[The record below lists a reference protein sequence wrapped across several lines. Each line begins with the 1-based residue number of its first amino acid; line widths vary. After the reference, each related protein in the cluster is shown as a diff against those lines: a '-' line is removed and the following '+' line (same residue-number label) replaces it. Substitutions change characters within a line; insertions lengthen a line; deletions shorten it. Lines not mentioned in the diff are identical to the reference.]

1 MGGLRIR
8 PARRIPAC
16 DKHPYIAVWLVGL
29 FYCQH
34 CDDRPGDQ
42 NRKTR
47 PARAANRLH
56 GDKHAGTLPNGT
68 AEKMRWVRTLL
79 RSIKPLVP
87 SFARTEGE
95 TELQRLSV
103 GLLVERPPRLGV
115 LFLNFD
121 STICTAP
128 NGNAQQ
134 NPALEETLRRNKDVD
149 IILST
154 TWPNGRLE
162 KLKQTFSADIARRV
176 IGITP
181 DLENLGGTRQDEIQ
195 HIVNAYHIHNWVALD
210 DQAHLYQRPDSRLLL
225 IDPRK
230 GLTGEQICELD
241 RVFGSWRVKGREMRS
256 SSSHFEGVA

>member
-1 MGGLRIR
+1 M
-8 PARRIPAC
+8 
-16 DKHPYIAVWLVGL
+16 
-29 FYCQH
+29 
-34 CDDRPGDQ
+34 
-42 NRKTR
+42 
-47 PARAANRLH
+47 
-56 GDKHAGTLPNGT
+56 
-68 AEKMRWVRTLL
+68 
-79 RSIKPLVP
+79 
-87 SFARTEGE
+87 
-95 TELQRLSV
+95 
-103 GLLVERPPRLGV
+103 
-115 LFLNFD
+115 
-121 STICTAP
+121 
-128 NGNAQQ
+128 
-134 NPALEETLRRNKDVD
+134 D

-162 KLKQTFSADIARRV
+162 NLKQTFSADIARRV